1 VLGIDER
8 SREVLSFI
16 PGVTLNRVPW
26 PQWVWHDALLKQA
39 AEALAAY
46 HLAVADFRP
55 ITVESRLG
63 SDLLDDGEIVCHNDF
78 APYNCAFR
86 NGQLTGVLDWDVV
99 CAGRS
104 AWDVAFFAWHWVPL
118 HAPSPGLEWRT
129 VPECPRRLCLAA
141 DTNASTTQRNLSI
154 SSSRG
159 SKPVDVGS
167 SKGRRRV
174 TRHSCGSRKAATPR
188 RLRRT
193 LEFIADIGPSL
204 RAALRR

>member
-1 VLGIDER
+1 LGIDER

-141 DTNASTTQRNLSI
+141 DTNGLDDTTQLVDLVIERI
-154 SSSRG
+154 ETSRRG
-159 SKPVDVGS
+159 ILERSAQGD
-167 SKGRRRV
+167 
-174 TRHSCGSRKAATPR
+174 AAFM
-188 RLRRT
+188 RLEEGGHAEEMRRT